1 MFCGKCGNVIDDN
14 AKQCPFCGTPVE
26 EMQSQPAQP
35 QQSAPSVN
43 NGGAVLNLDPKIV
56 NYIKLG
62 LIGVIGLLALLVFI
76 ASIVVLG
83 TLGSAFRSVMSG
95 SFGAVFRLPG
105 VIGFARVTAI
115 LCFSFCVLGV
125 VFVVLTKQKFNVMYV
140 CAGLSVLMFIFNFVM
155 GSWLTASLPASI
167 IVAAIFLLASASS
180 MLGVIARTILKEV
193 LPTFKK

>member
-1 MFCGKCGNVIDDN
+1 MFCGKCGNAIDDN

-62 LIGVIGLLALLVFI
+62 LIGVIGILALLVFI
-76 ASIVVLG
+76 ASIV
-83 TLGSAFRSVMSG
+83 TLGSVGSIFSG
-95 SFGAVFRLPG
+95 DFMAALKLPG
-105 VIGFARVTAI
+105 AIGFARVTAI

>member
-26 EMQSQPAQP
+26 EMHSQPAQP

-62 LIGVIGLLALLVFI
+62 LIGVIGAITLLELI
-76 ASIVVLG
+76 ASIVCLASLQTINILG
-83 TLGSAFRSVMSG
+83 GIT
-95 SFGAVFRLPG
+95 
-105 VIGFARVTAI
+105 FARVPAI
-115 LCFSFCVLGV
+115 ICFSVCVLGAG
-125 VFVVLTKQKFNVMYV
+125 FFALIQERWMPIFI
-140 CAGLSVLMFIFNFVM
+140 CAGISAVMFIFNFVLYGGIFTIAKRAM
-155 GSWLTASLPASI
+155 LSLGNDLSIAPLVVPA
-167 IVAAIFLLASASS
+167 VFLLICSVA
-180 MLGVIARTILKEV
+180 MLGFVGYVVYKEV